1 MNQMF
6 VRRTGLF
13 LGIILF
19 LVVISFGKIDG
30 LSTDGQIT
38 LAVFLL
44 MGVWWATE
52 ALPLPITSLMP
63 LVLFP
68 LFGVEEIG
76 VISKEFMN
84 KVQFLFAGGFMLA
97 IGMQKWNLHRR
108 VALTIL
114 QYAKLTGKSIVASF
128 MVISA
133 LLSMWVMNTS
143 TTIMLLP
150 IALSVC
156 LVLCDAVKKL
166 SDSDSAKLQ
175 ISVLLGIAFSS
186 SIGGIATPIG
196 TGPNGFLIQFLGK
209 EGVDIGFIDWFLIGF
224 PVTFILIPTLWF
236 LLTFVFFPVNFSA
249 TKEARVPIKKMLKG
263 LGPISFE
270 EKIVAIV
277 FLLTA
282 LGWIFRKVLNETAIF
297 SGLEDAVIAMVGG
310 LSLFFFRSKSR
321 KENLLEWKDLEDNF
335 PWGLIFLFGGGMAL
349 AFVVSSTGL
358 AQWLANL
365 IPTNLNLIL
374 LMFLLI
380 TLIVFL
386 TELTSNIATTM
397 TFIPIIF
404 AISLNLDIN
413 PLILTVPLTFA
424 ASCAFMLPVATPPN
438 SIIFASK
445 HVPIAEMVKVGFWL
459 NLCAIAV
466 IVLVGYY
473 YIPVIFN

>member
-1 MNQMF
+1 
-6 VRRTGLF
+6 
-13 LGIILF
+13 
-19 LVVISFGKIDG
+19 
-30 LSTDGQIT
+30 
-38 LAVFLL
+38 
-44 MGVWWATE
+44 
-52 ALPLPITSLMP
+52 
-63 LVLFP
+63 
-68 LFGVEEIG
+68 
-76 VISKEFMN
+76 
-84 KVQFLFAGGFMLA
+84 
-97 IGMQKWNLHRR
+97 
-108 VALTIL
+108 
-114 QYAKLTGKSIVASF
+114 
-128 MVISA
+128 
-133 LLSMWVMNTS
+133 
-143 TTIMLLP
+143 
-150 IALSVC
+150 
-156 LVLCDAVKKL
+156 
-166 SDSDSAKLQ
+166 
-175 ISVLLGIAFSS
+175 
-186 SIGGIATPIG
+186 
-196 TGPNGFLIQFLGK
+196 
-209 EGVDIGFIDWFLIGF
+209 
-224 PVTFILIPTLWF
+224 
-236 LLTFVFFPVNFSA
+236 
-249 TKEARVPIKKMLKG
+249 VPIKKMLKG

-374 LMFLLI
+374 LMVLLI